1 MSIYKLKMLKK
12 RKALLTMRMLSNII
26 YTSITEGAK
35 TK

>member
-12 RKALLTMRMLSNII
+12 EKALLTMEMLSNII
-26 YTSITEGAK
+26 YTSIIEGAK